1 MRPKPETSDRIVMRP
16 DPVSDLQIQSV
27 GKFYSGRRFENVKR
41 NFEDSDTAPLK
52 NPVEFD
58 TIGHRT

>member
-16 DPVSDLQIQSV
+16 DAVSDLQIQNV
-27 GKFYSGRRFENVKR
+27 GKFYSGRRFETVKR
-41 NFEDSDTAPLK
+41 NFEDSDTVPLK